1 MFLPYP
7 VPNTAIPNPQSTG
20 YGHNPARSLPF
31 PQPQNMPQGCWFSG
45 AVRLPWGAPPA
56 PIGAGINPY
65 FRGVLWTS
73 PIYDLRP
80 NLRGMQPQGTTQI
93 SPGSAGNAVPMW
105 GWSSHMLYVQISN
118 LLSGGTEGTPGAI
131 PAGQFLP
138 GQNLKL
144 LSSEWGHVSDPGK
157 LTQVLPSTDITSQ
170 VDTNTDSSILAFRPL
185 GESLPVRYWRL
196 NLQLICITQAVAGAE
211 PVPFHLDAGHY

>member
-93 SPGSAGNAVPMW
+93 SPGSAGNAMPIW

-144 LSSEWGHVSDPGK
+144 LTSEWGACLRSRKTDP
-157 LTQVLPSTDITSQ
+157 
-170 VDTNTDSSILAFRPL
+170 SSPL
-185 GESLPVRYWRL
+185 Y
-196 NLQLICITQAVAGAE
+196 
-211 PVPFHLDAGHY
+211 GHYFTGGHQHRLVYFGVSSLGRISSCTVLEA